1 MLKGLER
8 FAPLTGV
15 LAIVLWVIGVFIMFN
30 DAPGDKAPGSEFAA
44 WFDKDTT
51 SILGAMLIIGLGTGA
66 FIWFLASLATR
77 LRAAE
82 GNGRLP
88 SIVMVAG
95 TAAAAVYTLVPAVL
109 SAGALAYDNLD
120 RTLSPQTAETLWVL
134 PSGFFYAS
142 EMIAVACLGA
152 AALSMLR
159 SRAFPVWFGIVTG
172 LVALVLAIAPI
183 GWAAFIFGIPVWT
196 LVTSVWLFVG
206 KQPEAAVAA

>member
-15 LAIVLWVIGVFIMFN
+15 LAIVLWIAGVFIMFHN
-30 DAPGDKAPGSEFAA
+30 APGDKAPGAEIAA
-44 WFDKDTT
+44 WFDKETT
-51 SILGAMLIIGLGTGA
+51 TILGAMLMIGLGTCA

-82 GNGRLP
+82 GGGRLP

-95 TAAAAVYTLVPAVL
+95 SAAAAVYTLVPAVL
-109 SAGALAYDNLD
+109 SAGALSYDNLD
-120 RTLSPQTAETLWVL
+120 RPLSAQTAETLWVL
-134 PSGFFYAS
+134 PNGFFYAS

-172 LVALVLAIAPI
+172 IVAVVLAIAPV
-183 GWAAFIFGIPVWT
+183 GWAAFIFGIPIWT
-196 LVTSVWLFVG
+196 LVTSIWLFVG
-206 KQPEAAVAA
+206 KGPQPAAAT